1 MSEGTQT
8 LNVKMNFLCLFSSHS
23 IGLHALRSPNSD
35 FCLSSSMSLSKKLPV
50 SSLLATDSCSV
61 SQLLGS
67 CLWIRKYPP
76 KKRHR
81 AQQTPCV
88 TFLFGS
94 LGQLSPTILGNSQMT
109 SKRSFFV
116 CIFSSLCSWWIV
128 YWIWVCK

>member
-1 MSEGTQT
+1 MCHREHRHWMS
-8 LNVKMNFLCLFSSHS
+8 KWIFSAYFLPTVLAFMPWDLPILISV
-23 IGLHALRSPNSD
+23 
-35 FCLSSSMSLSKKLPV
+35 SLAPKKLPV

-81 AQQTPCV
+81 AQQTPCD